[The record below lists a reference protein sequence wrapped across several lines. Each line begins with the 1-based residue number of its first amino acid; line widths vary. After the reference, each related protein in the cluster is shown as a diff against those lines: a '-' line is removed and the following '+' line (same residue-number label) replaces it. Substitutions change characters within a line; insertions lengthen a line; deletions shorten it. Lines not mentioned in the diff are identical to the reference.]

1 MVWTALMSLPVAA
14 QVSSSAER
22 ETRVQTAP
30 KSSGIV
36 VLTTSMGL
44 MGQEI
49 LSHGAK
55 RASDQ
60 DVLQAPSSVLAYAE
74 IDTLD
79 FADRNTLES
88 YRLLVSMGTP
98 LLLESDSWNVGHL
111 HEVVKFVFP
120 GASTDKLKNTG
131 VIIRRLDGGGFS
143 VTDADFAPAQELAG
157 IAPESTSEATSGWSE
172 RLEKGSSPVHWTV
185 RFAAKTYETTPSDAS
200 WRLRYNNNVVDLW
213 QSNSSAS
220 QCLVAWRG
228 SDSLGDWLRNLQS
241 MASKQIPK
249 TPNGNWSGAGFV
261 DRLANFDDVLLGEFA
276 RWGCTRLVV
285 TGHSLGAAMSH
296 IHALQLMFDSRY
308 TLGEMRVYNSARALN
323 DTAYNSFRNRLSG
336 VGLGVYCRDGDPVNP
351 VPFGLQRGG
360 QSGSPHYG
368 CTYWGGMKSLFNPT
382 VNHSLSH
389 WSTEL

>member
-1 MVWTALMSLPVAA
+1 MGTATVAVPGA
-14 QVSSSAER
+14 AHAASMIEQGSAASS
-22 ETRVQTAP
+22 AP

-36 VLTTSMGL
+36 VLTTSLGL

-74 IDTLD
+74 IDGLD

-98 LLLESDSWNVGHL
+98 LLLESDSWNVEHL
-111 HEVVKFVFP
+111 HEVVKHVFP
-120 GASTDKLKNTG
+120 GANTDKLKNTG
-131 VIIRRLDGGGFS
+131 VVVRSLEGGGVS
-143 VTDADFAPAQELAG
+143 VMDADFSPVQELAG
-157 IAPESTSEATSGWSE
+157 IAPESTSEAISGWSE
-172 RLEKGSSPVHWTV
+172 GLEKGSSPVHWTV
-185 RFAAKTYETTPSDAS
+185 RFAAKAYETSPSDSS
-200 WRLRYNNNVVDLW
+200 WRLRYNNNVVDVW

-228 SDSLGDWLRNLQS
+228 SDDLGDWLRNIQS
-241 MASKQIPK
+241 LVSKQIPR
-249 TPNGNWSGAGFV
+249 TPSGNSSGAGFV
-261 DRLANFDDVLLGEFA
+261 DRLANFDDILLGEFA
-276 RWGCTRLVV
+276 RWGCSRVVV
-285 TGHSLGAAMSH
+285 TGHSLGGAMSH
-296 IHALQLMFDSRY
+296 IHTLQLMFDTRY
-308 TLGEMRVYNSARALN
+308 TVSEMRVYNSARALN
-323 DTAYNSFRNRLSG
+323 DTAYSSFRNRLSG
-336 VGLGVYCRDGDPVNP
+336 VGLGIYCRDGDPVNP

-360 QSGSPHYG
+360 PSGFPQYG
-368 CTYWGGMKSLFNPT
+368 CTYWGGMKSLFNPS